1 MKRDI
6 EFYNK
11 ESDNYFKK
19 RYLGEIDNFI
29 KYFFNKRL
37 SLFLNFFKNELES
50 SFKDKKIRILDIGC
64 ADGYVISEAYKIN
77 PQRVL
82 KITGEDTSPKM
93 IEKAKEL
100 FFQKD
105 VFNFCLREKYKE
117 DKFDLI
123 VELGVPISDWKEEFE
138 YVNQKLDNNG
148 VYIFSTPGSKRSLY
162 SLLKRD
168 FHVEKP
174 MSFKEFDLLV
184 KEFFYIEDS
193 QIYAFFV
200 PKLWKF
206 PKLARL
212 IQPIIEK
219 IFFLIF
225 PNFFHEK
232 IYLLKKKK

>member
-1 MKRDI
+1 MKKDI

-19 RYLGEIDNFI
+19 RYLGKIDNFI

-37 SLFLNFFKNELES
+37 SLLLNFFEDELKS

-77 PQRVL
+77 PQKIS

-100 FFQKD
+100 FSKEEIFS
-105 VFNFCLREKYKE
+105 FCLRGECKE
-117 DKFDLI
+117 DKFDVI

-138 YVNQKLDNNG
+138 YVNQKLEKG
-148 VYIFSTPGSKRSLY
+148 GIYIFSTPGSKNSLY
-162 SLLKRD
+162 SLIKRD
-168 FHVEKP
+168 FHIDHP
-174 MSFKEFDLLV
+174 ISFKDFDLLIGD
-184 KEFFYIEDS
+184 FFDIKDS
-193 QIYAFFV
+193 QVYAFFV

-206 PKLARL
+206 PQLAL
-212 IQPIIEK
+212 TVQPVVEKVFSII
-219 IFFLIF
+219 L
-225 PNFFHEK
+225 PSLFHEK
-232 IYLLKKKK
+232 IYVLKKKF